1 MRCLLGCFYWGTGV
15 AGPSLLLLRRC
26 WRGRRS
32 VAFGPLMGLFERQKG
47 HLACRRLKQ
56 RRPAAAAAG
65 RAIGERRLL
74 LGRGGGFADGGVP
87 APLPNGF
94 AFPIPVAF
102 LGRCFP
108 GAPPPSN
115 LLSSP
120 TTKPAVPRRR
130 PVHNGQQPLLSSS
143 SSIFAFGL
151 RCGPTADRTGRGVSS
166 HFFFSS
172 SAGLAQRAHSQGVA
186 VMKDE

>member
-1 MRCLLGCFYWGTGV
+1 MASKSGRSYLARMKPQNHGFSTSKAGPASDQKDVRCPMRCLLGCFFCCWGGWTFS
-15 AGPSLLLLRRC
+15 AAARRC
-26 WRGRRS
+26 CGGDAAASPSGCCW
-32 VAFGPLMGLFERQKG
+32 ACLKG
-47 HLACRRLKQ
+47 KKGIWPADACCCRRLKQ

-94 AFPIPVAF
+94 AFLFPIPVAF

-108 GAPPPSN
+108 GAPPPPSN

-120 TTKPAVPRRR
+120 HHEASGAAAPA
-130 PVHNGQQPLLSSS
+130 
-143 SSIFAFGL
+143 
-151 RCGPTADRTGRGVSS
+151 GP
-166 HFFFSS
+166 
-172 SAGLAQRAHSQGVA
+172 
-186 VMKDE
+186 